1 MYVAL
6 SDLQG
11 KLPAD
16 IFTAVSSEVW
26 ARIAAD
32 VAGEIDGRLA
42 QRYPVPLSPV
52 PALVATAAQ
61 VLAAE
66 AVYQQ
71 RGYYGDANP
80 WTARANGIR
89 GTLGQQGGQ
98 AGLLDQVAS
107 GEAPLYAAAPQASKR
122 PAVAITEPAITTSS
136 RGHRLC

>member
-16 IFTAVSSEVW
+16 IYADVSTEVW

-32 VAGEIDGRLA
+32 VSGEIDGRLA
-42 QRYPVPLSPV
+42 QRYTVPLSPV
-52 PALVATAAQ
+52 PAIVATAAQ

-71 RGYYGDANP
+71 RGFYGDSNP

-98 AGLLDQVAS
+98 AGLLDKIAA
-107 GEAPLYAAAPQASKR
+107 GDEPLYAAAPQSSRNAT
-122 PAVAITEPAITTSS
+122 AITEPSTTYST
-136 RGHRLC
+136 RGRL